1 MLRTVGKIRN
11 GDEVLII
18 FDNGTPPV
26 FVDIA
31 TEVAEED
38 GIVRLGFAA
47 ITQNGDGI
55 PKADVV
61 VRMRM
66 KTEVAWELCRSLKAL
81 QE

>member
-1 MLRTVGKIRN
+1 MLRSVGKIRD
-11 GDEVLII
+11 GDQVLII
-18 FDNGTPPV
+18 FDPGTTPV
-26 FVDIA
+26 FVDIT

-47 ITQNGDGI
+47 ITQNGDGV

-61 VRMRM
+61 ARIRM
-66 KTEVAWELCRSLKAL
+66 KEDVAWALCRSLKAL

>member
-1 MLRTVGKIRN
+1 MLRSVGKIRD
-11 GDEVLII
+11 GDQVLII
-18 FDNGTPPV
+18 FDPGTTPV

-61 VRMRM
+61 ARIRM
-66 KTEVAWELCRSLKAL
+66 KTEVAWELCRALRAL

>member
-1 MLRTVGKIRN
+1 MLRTVGKIRD

-18 FDNGTPPV
+18 FDQGITPV

-31 TEVAEED
+31 TEIAEED

-61 VRMRM
+61 VRIRM
-66 KTEVAWELCRSLKAL
+66 KVDVAWALCRSLKAL

>member
-1 MLRTVGKIRN
+1 MLRTVGKIRD
-11 GDEVLII
+11 GDEILVI
-18 FDNGTPPV
+18 FDPGTTPV

-31 TEVAEED
+31 TEIAEED

-61 VRMRM
+61 VRIRM
-66 KTEVAWELCRSLKAL
+66 KVDVAWALCRSLKAL
-81 QE
+81 EG

>member
-18 FDNGTPPV
+18 FDNGTAPV

-61 VRMRM
+61 ARIRM
-66 KTEVAWELCRSLKAL
+66 KTEVAWELCRALRAL